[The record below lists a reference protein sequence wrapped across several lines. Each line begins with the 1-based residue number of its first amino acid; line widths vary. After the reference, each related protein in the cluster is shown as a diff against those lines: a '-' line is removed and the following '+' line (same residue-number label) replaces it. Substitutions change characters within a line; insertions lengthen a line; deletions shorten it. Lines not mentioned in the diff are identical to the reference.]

1 MAASTSASSSFPA
14 APNSTAAAD
23 SSLHLTKQIR
33 SREVTIAE
41 LNNLQSS
48 RMNAGKTRNGNIKC
62 GKFQSIACS
71 NRKKKSCVAS
81 LPEEIVFFILVRLPA
96 DILYNSAQYVCWQ
109 WYSII
114 RNPCFIYEH
123 LRRSTTSGLFIQY
136 DMLPY
141 TPCFAELGK
150 TNATVTEVSFPFP
163 IEVLASC
170 DGLVL
175 FRDRQNRDGPALF
188 SNKKNMTIRVANP
201 LIKKVATVP
210 PLTVQG
216 YHYSFFSL
224 VRARSTREYKVVFA
238 YGSNLRIEDF
248 DCMVVTLGKDH
259 AWKLIKNNK
268 KIHNSFRKLFC
279 YRPLSKGGFL
289 YWAHFDLP
297 FVVTLDV
304 ESEMFYEFPSPVTL
318 CVGGYNAV
326 YYLTR
331 GKSLSCMVQFL
342 GSPGIMFWDVWDLC
356 DPMSG
361 EWKKLYRIEWDF
373 KKSRS
378 RQVFKG
384 LLSRSVV
391 KTVFLPIA
399 WVNNG
404 EMVLFCVSCSPG
416 PYIAYNVK
424 TGETF
429 TFGSHA
435 SYEWWYFWRDY
446 AYSLVWL
453 TPSSL
458 ITRGGGGGS

>member
-1 MAASTSASSSFPA
+1 
-14 APNSTAAAD
+14 
-23 SSLHLTKQIR
+23 
-33 SREVTIAE
+33 
-41 LNNLQSS
+41 
-48 RMNAGKTRNGNIKC
+48 MNAGKARNGNIRC
-62 GKFQSIACS
+62 RKFQSIACS
-71 NRKKKSCVAS
+71 NRKKKSCVPS
-81 LPEEIVFFILVRLPA
+81 LPEDIVFFILVRLPA
-96 DILYNSAQYVCWQ
+96 DILHNSAQCVCWQ

-114 RNPCFIYEH
+114 HNPCFIYEH
-123 LRRSTTSGLFIQY
+123 LRHSTTSGLFIQY

-150 TNATVTEVSFPFP
+150 TNATVTEVNFPFP
-163 IEVLASC
+163 IEVLATC

-175 FRDRQNRDGPALF
+175 FRDRQNRDGLELF
-188 SNKKNMTIRVANP
+188 RDRKNMTIRVANP
-201 LIKKVATVP
+201 LIKKVVSVP

-216 YHYSFFSL
+216 YHYSAFSL
-224 VRARSTREYKVVFA
+224 ACTRSTREYKVVVT
-238 YGSNLRIEDF
+238 YGSNIRIEDF

-259 AWKLIKNNK
+259 AWKLTNNSK
-268 KIHNSFRKLFC
+268 KFPNSWRKLLRYC
-279 YRPLSKGGFL
+279 PLSKGGFL
-289 YWAHFDLP
+289 YWTYFDFP
-297 FVVTLDV
+297 SVVTLDV
-304 ESEMFYEFPSPVTL
+304 ESELFYEFPSPAVL
-318 CVGGYNAV
+318 CGGGYTAV
-326 YYLTR
+326 HCLIR

-373 KKSRS
+373 KKRRS

-384 LLSRSVV
+384 LLSRPDV
-391 KTVFLPIA
+391 KTAFVPIA

-404 EMVLFCVSCSPG
+404 EVVLFCVSCSPG

-429 TFGSHA
+429 TFGNHA
-435 SYEWWYFWRDY
+435 YNEWSYFWDDY

-458 ITRGGGGGS
+458 ITRGGGS